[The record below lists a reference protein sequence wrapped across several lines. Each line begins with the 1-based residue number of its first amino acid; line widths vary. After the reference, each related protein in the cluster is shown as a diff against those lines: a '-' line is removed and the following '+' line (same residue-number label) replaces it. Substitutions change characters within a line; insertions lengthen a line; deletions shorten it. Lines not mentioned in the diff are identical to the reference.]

1 MHDFHAVDISCG
13 QFVQR
18 DHIFGVVVLDFQEIG
33 NLSKYIDEAAANKVK
48 ILVFPEL
55 AITGY
60 TCGDL
65 FLQTSL
71 LEKAKEQLFDLM
83 EYTVDKDMIIVIGL
97 PFELDHRLY
106 NVAAVIANG
115 SLLGLVPKRFIPNYS
130 EFYEKRHF
138 AEGNELPFYL

>member
-1 MHDFHAVDISCG
+1 RKEKREDMNHYFIRVAAATPKIQVADPLYNTE
-13 QFVQR
+13 QMM
-18 DHIFGVVVLDFQEIG
+18 
-33 NLSKYIDEAAANKVK
+33 NYIDEAVANQVK

-83 EYTVDKDMIIVIGL
+83 EHTIDKDIVVIIGL
-97 PFELDHRLY
+97 PF
-106 NVAAVIANG
+106 
-115 SLLGLVPKRFIPNYS
+115 
-130 EFYEKRHF
+130 
-138 AEGNELPFYL
+138 